1 MKWYKNTF
9 MSMLISNSKYKIIAL
24 NVQMSRI
31 FLSFIFVKNYFW
43 KWENLFPAGD
53 ETEPNSASISPAF
66 INGKNILDTC
76 LEKYLQQE
84 KTCFRSLEQSSRQ
97 FVHKLSWRCWN
108 FWLVSTDHM
117 TIILASDWPPM
128 ITWL

>member
-9 MSMLISNSKYKIIAL
+9 MSMLISKYKIIAL

-43 KWENLFPAGD
+43 KLENLFPAGD
-53 ETEPNSASISPAF
+53 ETELNSASISPAF

-76 LEKYLQQE
+76 LEKYLQRE
-84 KTCFRSLEQSSRQ
+84 KLCFRSLEQSSRQ
-97 FVHKLSWRCWN
+97 FVHKLSWWCRN
-108 FWLVSTDHM
+108 LWLVSTDHM
-117 TIILASDWPPM
+117 TSILASDWPRM